1 MNDDNLLHAL
11 LLSWILYSVST
22 EPWLRWMGLSIGI
35 IVSVSGIV
43 KFFVS

>member
-1 MNDDNLLHAL
+1 MNDDNVLHAL

-22 EPWLRWMGLSIGI
+22 EPWLRGMALFSAVLI
-35 IVSVSGIV
+35 SVGSIV

>member
-22 EPWLRWMGLSIGI
+22 EPWLRGAALFTAA

>member
-1 MNDDNLLHAL
+1 MNEDNLLHAL

-22 EPWLRWMGLSIGI
+22 EPWLRWMGLSIGVI
-35 IVSVSGIV
+35 LSVSGIV